1 MAFEDFVTIR
11 EAAAR
16 DEVPY
21 TASWIKTLVRRGTVK
36 GTKIGGRRR
45 GQWLVHLPS
54 LHEYVER
61 MDAMGTRKNVPYQSR
76 PAQPQEPADG

>member
-21 TASWIKTLVRRGTVK
+21 AASWIKTLVRRGTVK

-54 LHEYVER
+54 LHEYVEQ
-61 MDAMGTRKNVPYQSR
+61 MAAMGTRKNVPYQSR
-76 PAQPQEPADG
+76 SAQPQESADG